1 LTEQD
6 TTKHPTKMKPSH
18 RTLLECRNITLLL
31 SKPKVMGIL
40 NATPDSFSDGGEY
53 LDRDAALQRIDE
65 MVEEGAR
72 IIDIGGEST
81 RPGSE
86 PVSAEEEIGRT
97 IPLLKEAVP
106 RHKEIVFSIDTTKYE
121 VARLA
126 LEAGAHMVNDV
137 SGLRK
142 EPRFAELCADSGA
155 AYVCMHSIADPKTMQ
170 DKPEYEDVIDEIT
183 RFFEERS
190 ERLEK
195 AGVESVILD
204 PGIGFGKTL
213 DHNLAILANLES
225 FLPFRRPLLIGA
237 SRKSMIGQILGNRPA
252 EDRLIGTI
260 SVHYHSMMLG
270 AQILRVHDVKEAV
283 DSVEIYHAIK
293 THTTLPA

>member
-1 LTEQD
+1 
-6 TTKHPTKMKPSH
+6 MKPSH

-53 LDRDAALQRIDE
+53 LDRDAALLRIDE
-65 MVEEGAR
+65 MVEEGVR

-204 PGIGFGKTL
+204 PGIGFGKKL

-260 SVHYHSMMLG
+260 SVHYHSMTLG

>member
-1 LTEQD
+1 
-6 TTKHPTKMKPSH
+6 MNPSH
-18 RTLLECRNITLLL
+18 RTLLECRDITLLL
-31 SKPKVMGIL
+31 SKPRVMGIL

-53 LDRDAALQRIDE
+53 LDREAALRRIDE

-72 IIDIGGEST
+72 IIDVGGEST
-81 RPGSE
+81 RPGSD
-86 PVSAEEEIGRT
+86 PVTVEEEVGRT
-97 IPLLKEAVP
+97 IPLLKEAIP
-106 RHKEIVFSIDTTKYE
+106 RHKEIAFSIDTTKYE

-126 LEAGAHMVNDV
+126 LEVGAHMVNDV

-142 EPRFAELCADSGA
+142 EPRFANLCAESGA

-170 DKPEYEDVIDEIT
+170 NKPEYEDVLDEIT
-183 RFFEERS
+183 RFFEERVAQ
-190 ERLEK
+190 LES
-195 AGVESVILD
+195 AGVESVVLD

-213 DHNLAILANLES
+213 DHNLAILANLDS

-237 SRKSMIGQILGNRPA
+237 SRKSMIGQILDGRPA
-252 EDRLIGTI
+252 DDRLTGTI

-293 THTTLPA
+293 THTSLGE

>member
-1 LTEQD
+1 
-6 TTKHPTKMKPSH
+6 
-18 RTLLECRNITLLL
+18 
-31 SKPKVMGIL
+31 MGIL